1 MWGAVFVFLKLLM
14 AQPDFPPVG
23 VIIPNFNG
31 VHLLRRN
38 LPSVIRAAAAYPGTC
53 SIIVVD
59 DGSVDGSAEMLRTEF
74 PSVRVVVHEA
84 NRGFA
89 EAIHSGVDAADAEF
103 LIFLNS
109 DVRPQEDFMA
119 PLIRHLEKPEV
130 FSVSPLVLDEDGRVS
145 PVSWRCFRIKRG
157 RLRSVRWRFDDLKSA
172 APTESLFAS
181 GGSVAL
187 RKSMFVALGG
197 YLPLYK
203 PFYSEDFDLGL
214 RAWKRGWRTLL
225 EPASRVVHE
234 KKGSISENVAA
245 DRVRKTRV
253 CNRFL
258 LEWTH
263 MPGKDLMLYLLPG
276 YLFQLIGRLLRLD
289 LVYVRG
295 FFAALRR
302 LPEALRVRAEIR
314 KHQVLDF
321 WRIVDAVERSFG
333 LKA

>member
-1 MWGAVFVFLKLLM
+1 MDKPG
-14 AQPDFPPVG
+14 FPPVG

-38 LPSVIRAAAAYPGTC
+38 LPFVITAAAAYPGAC

-59 DGSVDGSAEMLRTEF
+59 DGSGDGSAEMLRAEF
-74 PSVRVVVHEA
+74 PSVRVVSHET

-89 EAIHSGVDAADAEF
+89 EAIHSGVEAAEAEF

-109 DVRPQEDFMA
+109 DVRPHEDFMA
-119 PLIRHLEKPEV
+119 PLIRHLEKTDV
-130 FSVSPLVLDEDGRVS
+130 FSVSPLVLDEDGRVN
-145 PVSWRCFRIKRG
+145 PVSWRCYRMKRG
-157 RLRSVRWRFDDLKSA
+157 RLRALRWNSDDLKSTV
-172 APTESLFAS
+172 PKESLFAS

-187 RKSMFVALGG
+187 RKSMFMALGG

-234 KKGSISENVAA
+234 RKGSISENVAA

-253 CNRFL
+253 RNRFL

-263 MPGKDLMLYLLPG
+263 MPGKDLMLFLVPG
-276 YLFQLIGRLLRLD
+276 YLSQFIRRLLRLD
-289 LVYVRG
+289 VVYVKG

-302 LPEALRVRAEIR
+302 LPEALRIRAEIR

-321 WRIVDAVERSFG
+321 WRIIDSIETNFKSNTDG
-333 LKA
+333 

>member
-1 MWGAVFVFLKLLM
+1 MDK
-14 AQPDFPPVG
+14 PDFPPVG

-31 VHLLRRN
+31 AHLLRRN
-38 LPSVIRAAAAYPGTC
+38 LPFVLRAAAAYPGAC

-59 DGSVDGSAEMLRTEF
+59 DGSRDGSAEMLQTEF
-74 PSVRVVVHEA
+74 PSVRLVVHET

-89 EAIHSGVDAADAEF
+89 EAIHSGVDAAEAEF

-109 DVRPQEDFMA
+109 DVRPQEDFMV
-119 PLIRHLEKPEV
+119 PLIQHLERADI
-130 FSVSPLVLDEDGRVS
+130 FSVSPLVMDEDGRVS

-157 RLRSVRWRFDDLKSA
+157 RLRSVRWRFDDLKSEV
-172 APTESLFAS
+172 PTESVFAS

-197 YLPLYK
+197 YSPLYK

-234 KKGSISENVAA
+234 RKGSISENVAA

-253 CNRFL
+253 RNRFL

-263 MPGKDLMLYLLPG
+263 LSGKDLMLYLVPG
-276 YLFQLIGRLLRLD
+276 YLFQFIGRLLRFD
-289 LVYVRG
+289 RVYVEG

-302 LPEALRVRAEIR
+302 LPEARRVRAEIR

-321 WRIVDAVERSFG
+321 WRIIDSVEQSF
-333 LKA
+333 KPKI

>member
-1 MWGAVFVFLKLLM
+1 MDKT
-14 AQPDFPPVG
+14 DFPPVG

-38 LPSVIRAAAAYPGTC
+38 LPFVLRAAAAYPGIC
-53 SIIVVD
+53 PVIVVD
-59 DGSVDGSAEMLRTEF
+59 DGSGDGSAEMLRTEF
-74 PSVRVVVHEA
+74 PSVRVVVHET

-89 EAIHSGVDAADAEF
+89 EAVHSGVAAAEAEF

-109 DVRPQEDFMA
+109 DVRPQEDFIA
-119 PLIRHLEKPEV
+119 PLIRQLEKAEV

-157 RLRSVRWRFDDLKSA
+157 RLRSVRWRFDDLKPER
-172 APTESLFAS
+172 PTESVFAS

-187 RKSMFVALGG
+187 RKSMFLALGG

-234 KKGSISENVAA
+234 RRGSISENVAA

-253 CNRFL
+253 RNRFL

-263 MPGKDLMLYLLPG
+263 MPGRDLMLYLVPG
-276 YLFQLIGRLLRLD
+276 YLLQLTGRLLRLD
-289 LVYVRG
+289 LVYVKG
-295 FFAALRR
+295 FLAALRR
-302 LPEALRVRAEIR
+302 LPEALRVRAEIQ
-314 KHQVLDF
+314 KLQVLDF
-321 WRIVDAVERSFG
+321 WRIIDSVEQSF
-333 LKA
+333 KPKI

>member
-1 MWGAVFVFLKLLM
+1 M
-14 AQPDFPPVG
+14 DRSRFPLVG
-23 VIIPNFNG
+23 VVIPNFNG
-31 VHLLRRN
+31 IQLLRRN
-38 LPSVIRAAAAYPGTC
+38 LPFVIRAAAAYPGAC

-59 DGSVDGSAEMLRTEF
+59 DGSRDGSVEMLRTEF
-74 PSVRVVVHEA
+74 PSVYVVVHEA

-89 EAIHSGVDAADAEF
+89 EAIHSGVDAAEAEF

-109 DVRPQEDFMA
+109 DVRPEEDFMA
-119 PLIRHLEKPEV
+119 PLIRHLETAGV
-130 FSVSPLVLDEDGRVS
+130 FSVSPLVMDENGRVS

-157 RLRSVRWRFDDLKSA
+157 RLRSVRWSFDDLKPA
-172 APTESLFAS
+172 RPIESLFAS

-187 RKSMFVALGG
+187 RKSMFAALGG

-245 DRVRKTRV
+245 NRVRKTRV
-253 CNRFL
+253 RNRFL
-258 LEWTH
+258 LEWIH
-263 MPGKDLMLYLLPG
+263 LPGRDLMFSLVPG
-276 YLFQLIGRLLRLD
+276 YLLQFIGRLLRFD
-289 LVYVRG
+289 RVYAAG

-302 LPEALRVRAEIR
+302 LPDAFRVRAEIR
-314 KHQVLDF
+314 KHQVWDF
-321 WRIVDAVERSFG
+321 WQIIDSIETNFKSGVDGQA
-333 LKA
+333 